1 MRLLLVRHGQT
12 AANLKR
18 ALDTSL
24 PGAPLTEE
32 GHQQAADFAA
42 TLPDKPVAVYASQ
55 ATRAQQTAAPI
66 AAAHGL
72 EVQVVEGVH
81 EVFVGD
87 LEGRTDDAALQEFF
101 EIYLRWTNDDLD
113 ARMPGGES
121 GAEIRA
127 RFTDAVGLIR
137 DNHRHDHQDDEDCL
151 VVLVSHGG
159 VIRLGAEWLA
169 ENVTGQLANVG
180 VLPNT
185 GHVLLEA
192 NGDGWNCIEWTGVDL
207 PHS

>member
-1 MRLLLVRHGQT
+1 MRLMLVRHGQT
-12 AANLKR
+12 ASNLQR

-42 TLPDKPVAVYASQ
+42 RLADVPVAVYASL
-55 ATRAQQTAAPI
+55 ATRAQETAAPI

-72 EVQVVEGVH
+72 EVQPIEGVH

-87 LEGRTDDAALQEFF
+87 LEGRTDEAAIKQFF
-101 EIYLRWTNDDLD
+101 EIYLRWTSDDLD

-121 GAEIRA
+121 GAEIRS
-127 RFTDAVGLIR
+127 RFLDAVRLIQ
-137 DNHRHDHQDDEDCL
+137 DKHQDGL

-159 VIRLGAEWLA
+159 MIRLGAEWLA

-192 NGDGWNCIEWTGVDL
+192 NGEGWNCLEWTGLEL

>member
-1 MRLLLVRHGQT
+1 MQLLLVRHGQT
-12 AANLKR
+12 TSNLAR
-18 ALDTSL
+18 ALDTAI
-24 PGAPLTEE
+24 PGAPLTDE
-32 GHQQAADFAA
+32 GHSQAADFAEKSTSLA
-42 TLPDKPVAVYASQ
+42 VTAVYAST

-66 AAAHGL
+66 AATHSL
-72 EVQVVEGVH
+72 EVQVIDGVQ

-87 LEGRTDDAALQEFF
+87 LEGRNDEQAIHEFF
-101 EIYLRWTNDDLD
+101 QIYTKWTEDDLE

-121 GAEIRA
+121 GADIQN
-127 RFTDAVGLIR
+127 RFFKAVDAIKTAHPTGT
-137 DNHRHDHQDDEDCL
+137 

-159 VIRLGAEWLA
+159 TIRLGAEWLA

-185 GHVLLEA
+185 GHVLLEL
-192 NGDGWNCIEWTGVDL
+192 NSDGWHCLEWTGLEL

>member
-1 MRLLLVRHGQT
+1 MQLLLVRHGQT
-12 AANLKR
+12 SSNLAR
-18 ALDTSL
+18 ALDTAV
-24 PGAPLTEE
+24 PGAPLTDE
-32 GHQQAADFAA
+32 GHSQAASFAA
-42 TLPDKPVAVYASQ
+42 SVASLSVVAVYAST

-66 AAAHGL
+66 AAAHSL
-72 EVQVVEGVH
+72 EVQIIDGVQ

-87 LEGRTDDAALQEFF
+87 LEGRNDEQAIHEFF
-101 EIYLRWTNDDLD
+101 QVYTKWTEDDLE

-121 GAEIRA
+121 GADIHT
-127 RFTDAVGLIR
+127 RFLKAVDAIKTAHPTGT
-137 DNHRHDHQDDEDCL
+137 

-159 VIRLGAEWLA
+159 MIRLGAEWLA

-185 GHVLLEA
+185 GHVLLEL
-192 NGDGWNCIEWTGVDL
+192 NSDGWHCLEWTGLEL

>member
-12 AANLKR
+12 ASNLQR

-42 TLPDKPVAVYASQ
+42 RLTDAPVAVYASL
-55 ATRAQQTAAPI
+55 ATRAQETAAPI

-72 EVQVVEGVH
+72 EVQPIEGVH

-87 LEGRTDDAALQEFF
+87 LEGRTDEAAIKEFF

-121 GAEIRA
+121 GAEIRT
-127 RFTDAVGLIR
+127 RFLDAVRLI
-137 DNHRHDHQDDEDCL
+137 QDKHTDGL

-159 VIRLGAEWLA
+159 MIRLGAEWLA

-192 NGDGWNCIEWTGVDL
+192 NGDGWNCLEWTGLEL

>member
-12 AANLKR
+12 ASNLQR

-42 TLPDKPVAVYASQ
+42 RLSDAPVAVYASL
-55 ATRAQQTAAPI
+55 ATRAQETAAPI
-66 AAAHGL
+66 AATHGL
-72 EVQVVEGVH
+72 EVQVIEGVH

-87 LEGRTDDAALQEFF
+87 LEGRTDEGAIKEFF
-101 EIYLRWTNDDLD
+101 EVYQRWTNDDLD

-121 GAEIRA
+121 GAEIRT
-127 RFTDAVGLIR
+127 RFLEAVRLI
-137 DNHRHDHQDDEDCL
+137 QDKHADGT

-159 VIRLGAEWLA
+159 TIRLGAEWLA

-192 NGDGWNCIEWTGVDL
+192 NGDGWNCLEWTGLEL

>member
-12 AANLKR
+12 ASNLKR

-24 PGAPLTEE
+24 PGAPLTDE
-32 GHQQAADFAA
+32 GHQQAADFAN
-42 TLPDKPVAVYASQ
+42 TLPDKPVAVYASM
-55 ATRAQQTAAPI
+55 ASRAQQTAAPI
-66 AAAHGL
+66 ADKHGT

-101 EIYLRWTNDDLD
+101 EIYLRWTKDDLD

-121 GAEIRA
+121 GAEIRD
-127 RFTDAVGLIR
+127 RFLGAVGLIR
-137 DNHRHDHQDDEDCL
+137 DKHQSDPDCL

-159 VIRLGAEWLA
+159 MIRLGAEWLA

-192 NGDGWNCIEWTGVDL
+192 NGDGWNCVEWTGVDL

>member
-1 MRLLLVRHGQT
+1 MQLLLVRHGQT
-12 AANLKR
+12 SSNLAR
-18 ALDTSL
+18 ALDTAV
-24 PGAPLTEE
+24 PGAPLTDE
-32 GHQQAADFAA
+32 GHSQAASFAA
-42 TLPDKPVAVYASQ
+42 SVASLSVVAVYAST

-66 AAAHGL
+66 AAAHSL
-72 EVQVVEGVH
+72 EVQIIDGVQ

-87 LEGRTDDAALQEFF
+87 LECRNDEQAVHEFF
-101 EIYLRWTNDDLD
+101 QIYTKWTEDDLE

-121 GAEIRA
+121 GADIQT
-127 RFTDAVGLIR
+127 RFFKAVDAIKTAHPTGT
-137 DNHRHDHQDDEDCL
+137 

-159 VIRLGAEWLA
+159 MIRLGAEWLA

-185 GHVLLEA
+185 GHVLLEL
-192 NGDGWNCIEWTGVDL
+192 NSDGWHCLEWTGLDL

>member
-12 AANLKR
+12 LSNVDR
-18 ALDTSL
+18 ALDTKI
-24 PGAPLTEE
+24 PGAPLTDE
-32 GHQQAADFAA
+32 GHAQARAFAETTA
-42 TLPDKPVAVYASQ
+42 STPVAAVYAST
-55 ATRAQQTAAPI
+55 ATRAQQTASPI

-72 EVQVVEGVH
+72 HVRVIDGVQ

-87 LEGRTDDAALQEFF
+87 LEGRNDEQAIHEF
-101 EIYLRWTNDDLD
+101 YQVYTRWTEDDLD

-121 GAEIRA
+121 GLEIQK
-127 RFTDAVGLIR
+127 RFLDAIGAIR
-137 DNHRHDHQDDEDCL
+137 DAHAEGT

-159 VIRLGAEWLA
+159 MIRLGAEWLA
-169 ENVTGQLANVG
+169 ENVTGRLANIG

-185 GHVLLEA
+185 GHVLLET
-192 NGDGWNCIEWTGVDL
+192 NRDGSWTCLEWTGLQL

>member
-1 MRLLLVRHGQT
+1 MRLMLVRHGQT
-12 AANLKR
+12 GSNLKR

-24 PGAPLTEE
+24 PGAPLTDE
-32 GHQQAADFAA
+32 GHQQAAEFASA
-42 TLPDKPVAVYASQ
+42 LPDKPVAVYASM

-66 AAAHGL
+66 AAANGL
-72 EVQVVEGVH
+72 EVQVVEGVQ

-87 LEGRTDDAALQEFF
+87 LEGRSDDAALQEFF
-101 EIYLRWTNDDLD
+101 EVYLRWTNDDLA

-127 RFTDAVGLIR
+127 RFLGTVTSIR
-137 DNHRHDHQDDEDCL
+137 DRHAADEDCL
-151 VVLVSHGG
+151 VVLVSHGAM
-159 VIRLGAEWLA
+159 IRLGAEWLA

-185 GHVLLEA
+185 GHVLLESG
-192 NGDGWNCIEWTGVDL
+192 GDGWNCVEWTGVEL

>member
-1 MRLLLVRHGQT
+1 MQLLLVRHGQT
-12 AANLKR
+12 ASNLER
-18 ALDTSL
+18 ALDTAI
-24 PGAPLTEE
+24 PGAPLTDE
-32 GHQQAADFAA
+32 GHSQAAAFAERA
-42 TLPDKPVAVYASQ
+42 SALEVVAVYAST

-66 AAAHGL
+66 AAAHSL
-72 EVQVVEGVH
+72 EVQIVDGVQ

-87 LEGRTDDAALQEFF
+87 LEGRNDEKAIHEFF
-101 EIYLRWTNDDLD
+101 EIYSRWTEDELE

-121 GAEIRA
+121 GAEIQT
-127 RFTDAVGLIR
+127 RFLKAVDAIKSAHASGI
-137 DNHRHDHQDDEDCL
+137 

-159 VIRLGAEWLA
+159 MIRLGAEWLA

-185 GHVLLEA
+185 GHVLLEL
-192 NGDGWNCIEWTGVDL
+192 GTDGWHCLEWTGLDL

>member
-12 AANLKR
+12 ASNLKR
-18 ALDTSL
+18 ALDTAL
-24 PGAPLTEE
+24 PGAPLTDE
-32 GHQQAADFAA
+32 GHQQAADFANA
-42 TLPDKPVAVYASQ
+42 LRDKPVAVYASQ

-66 AAAHGL
+66 AAASGL

-101 EIYLRWTNDDLD
+101 EIYQRWTKDDLD
-113 ARMPGGES
+113 ARMPRGES
-121 GAEIRA
+121 GAEIRT
-127 RFTDAVGLIR
+127 RFTETVGLIR
-137 DNHRHDHQDDEDCL
+137 DKHQDDENCL

-159 VIRLGAEWLA
+159 MIRLGAEWLA

-185 GHVLLEA
+185 GHVLLET
-192 NGDGWNCIEWTGVDL
+192 NGDGWTCVEWTGVDL

>member
-1 MRLLLVRHGQT
+1 MRLMLVRHGQT
-12 AANLKR
+12 ASNLQR

-42 TLPDKPVAVYASQ
+42 RMSEAPVAVYASL
-55 ATRAQQTAAPI
+55 ATRAQETAAPI

-72 EVQVVEGVH
+72 DVQVVEGVH

-87 LEGRTDDAALQEFF
+87 LEGRTDEAAIREFF
-101 EIYLRWTNDDLD
+101 EIYLRWTNDDLA

-121 GAEIRA
+121 GAEIRT
-127 RFTDAVGLIR
+127 RFLDAVRLI
-137 DNHRHDHQDDEDCL
+137 QDKHSDGL
-151 VVLVSHGG
+151 VVLVSHGAM
-159 VIRLGAEWLA
+159 IRLGAEWLA

-192 NGDGWNCIEWTGVDL
+192 NGDGWNCLEWTGLDL